1 MYSHSLVL
9 SWLVI
14 SYSYFPQE
22 YEVVSPPIKSRQ
34 TNPHHPAL
42 IRQLTPGIFLSFSH
56 TALVLAI
63 LCSVPPV
70 LSMTISVHSP
80 SWCKHCTFSW
90 RTFLTLFTSSTQPDK
105 QISISKHHSHT
116 LHVCV
121 SPCVWTSD
129 QFFCD
134 SIAWIA
140 TLSIYW
146 TFHMITTSIDVYRD
160 YLSTQ

>member
-14 SYSYFPQE
+14 SHSYFPQE
-22 YEVVSPPIKSRQ
+22 YEVVIPPIKSRQ

-42 IRQLTPGIFLSFSH
+42 IRHLTTGIFLSFSH
-56 TALVLAI
+56 TVLVLVI
-63 LCSVPPV
+63 LYSLPSV
-70 LSMTISVHSP
+70 LRLTISVHSP
-80 SWCKHCTFSW
+80 SWCKHCMFSW

-121 SPCVWTSD
+121 SSCICTSD
-129 QFFCD
+129 QVFCD
-134 SIAWIA
+134 SNAWIA

-146 TFHMITTSIDVYRD
+146 TSHKITTSIDVCRD
-160 YLSTQ
+160 DLATQ